1 MTILLTNDDGF
12 EAEGIKALERVFSE
26 QHEVW
31 VVAPSGNR
39 SAQSHAMNLSQ
50 PIRMTK
56 YGENR
61 WHCSGTPTDCI
72 LYSLRGGLFPRRPDL
87 IISGINHG
95 ANCSSDILY
104 SGTCGAA
111 MEGVM
116 QGIRAIAL
124 SVEKGCDGSFGFEEA
139 ARFALSS
146 LDKLISLT
154 APDSIVNVNF
164 PTPHSGRVVPAE
176 VGFIDYPDKPLPIT
190 EEDGVLSLRLS
201 GGDVEKNIHHS
212 AAVTDLHITH
222 GGDIAVSVVKVLPEI
237 NRKKQQEIEALFS

>member
-1 MTILLTNDDGF
+1 MTVLLTNDDGY
-12 EAEGIKALERVFSE
+12 EAEGIRALERIFSE
-26 QHEVW
+26 KHEVW
-31 VVAPSGNR
+31 VVSPSGNR
-39 SAQSHAMNLSQ
+39 SAQSHALNLRE
-50 PIRMTK
+50 PIKMTK

-72 LYSLRGGLFPRRPDL
+72 LYSIRGGLFPHKPDL

-124 SVEKGCDGSFGFEEA
+124 SVERGADGSFGFDDA
-139 ARFALSS
+139 ARFALDN

-154 APDSIVNVNF
+154 AFDSIVNVNF
-164 PTPHSGRVVPAE
+164 PTPHSGRVIPAD
-176 VGFIDYPDKPLPIT
+176 VGLIEYPDKPIPT
-190 EEDGVLSLRLS
+190 VEEDGSVTFRL
-201 GGDVEKNIHHS
+201 GGGEVEKKMYHYS
-212 AAVTDLHITH
+212 APTDVHITND
-222 GGDIAVSVVKVLPEI
+222 GDIAVSVIRVLPEI
-237 NRKKQQEIEALFS
+237 NREKQQEIGEIFS